1 MTGEVK
7 RRLPSLDLVFEL
19 SKSQEELVWKS
30 AESLDSKVMALFSIS
45 SLVLGAVLALQPE
58 HLELNLKLIPFA
70 FALLSFVLTM
80 YFSFRS
86 FQVRSFLLGHH
97 PSTLLDQYA
106 SMETDEAKQ
115 QLMKHYGENF
125 DSNYQELEEKARNL
139 RWAVVTSAVEV
150 IGLAVWLLVVFV

>member
-1 MTGEVK
+1 MTSEGNRK
-7 RRLPSLDLVFEL
+7 LPSLDLVFEL

-30 AESLDSKVMALFSIS
+30 AESNDSKVIALFSIS

-58 HLELNLKLIPFA
+58 HLELDLKLIPFA
-70 FALLSFVLTM
+70 IALLSFVLTV

-86 FQVRSFLLGHH
+86 FQVRTFILGHH

-106 SMETDEAKQ
+106 SMETDEAKR
-115 QLMKHYGENF
+115 QLIKYYGDNF
-125 DSNYQELEEKARNL
+125 DFNSQVLGEKATYL
-139 RWAVVTSAVEV
+139 SWAIVTSALEV